1 MTLVSQLNNPNWPF
15 PIHNGQRTE
24 ASSNL
29 LKFKTFEKPPETLLE
44 YLHSDP
50 VRNTQD
56 EQTAL
61 M

>member
-1 MTLVSQLNNPNWPF
+1 LVSQLNNPKWPF

-29 LKFKTFEKPPETLLE
+29 LKFKVFEKPSETLLE

-50 VRNTQD
+50 VRNTED
-56 EQTAL
+56 EQPAL
-61 M
+61 I